1 MRNTQAGS
9 PVAPFV
15 VMAKASGPVCNT
27 DCGYCYY
34 LSKTALFPRASGTG

>member
-15 VMAKASGPVCNT
+15 VMAKASGPVCNI